1 MNKRINRC
9 NQTFSQNMIK
19 KWIQRNN
26 ARGFTLIELLVVIAI
41 IGVLASVVLASV
53 NTARSKARV
62 ARAAADLRQLVL
74 VLNLYL
80 DANNVYPC
88 FDHLFDPTREQAWS
102 APYIPIWPTPPWGN
116 TYQWEHGQRGFT
128 YSISI
133 NAPGTGN
140 QWALNNAI
148 DGGTDMTTG
157 VIRGDSDRVEY
168 GGMDQSVPFVDC
180 HI

>member
-1 MNKRINRC
+1 M
-9 NQTFSQNMIK
+9 
-19 KWIQRNN
+19 
-26 ARGFTLIELLVVIAI
+26 IAI

-53 NTARSKARV
+53 NTARNKARV
-62 ARAAADLRQLVL
+62 ARAATDLRQLLL

-88 FDHLFDPTREQAWS
+88 FDHKWDSSREQAWA

-116 TYQWEHGQRGFT
+116 TYHWEHSQRGFT
-128 YSISI
+128 FSISI
-133 NAPGTGN
+133 NAPGQEN
-140 QWALNNAI
+140 YDALNRVM
-148 DGGTDMTTG
+148 GGVLRGTG
-157 VIRGDSDRVEY
+157 SRAEY

>member
-26 ARGFTLIELLVVIAI
+26 AHGFTLIELLVVIAI
-41 IGVLASVVLASV
+41 IGVLASVVLATV
-53 NTARSKARV
+53 NTARSKAKV
-62 ARAAADLRQLVL
+62 ARAAVDLRQLVL

-88 FDHLFDPTREQAWS
+88 FDHTWDPTREQAWS

-116 TYQWEHGQRGFT
+116 TYHWEHGLFVSADWR
-128 YSISI
+128 SIDI
-133 NAPGTGN
+133 NGPD
-140 QWALNNAI
+140 LR
-148 DGGTDMTTG
+148 DGGRGSRPLRRRHRLDRG
-157 VIRGDSDRVEY
+157 HGDS
-168 GGMDQSVPFVDC
+168 S
-180 HI
+180 